1 MQIASFSLES
11 LGSQINEAVI
21 RMQFGA
27 SARIEFYE
35 ALSLLLENGV
45 KLNDALNKLYDVAS
59 DDGKNTKNPK
69 AIIYAHCIDGINE
82 GKRLSVV
89 LQKWV
94 NYQEVSLIEAG
105 EKSGDIKRT
114 LDYAVRVIEKKQQI
128 GGAVAMATF
137 YPTILFGLACVLLNM
152 VATKLVPK
160 LARTTNPE
168 LWEGSARVLY
178 LMSEFVTNYGKI
190 SLIAI
195 AVLVGSILISLP
207 YLRGP
212 VRIYLDRVFPWS
224 LYRMLHGSTFLLNIA
239 VMVESGIKM
248 RDALYT
254 LASGAGPWLR
264 ERIEAAL
271 YGTGIG
277 DNLGVSLANAGYNFP
292 DKKAVRYLMVLANQ
306 DGFEQ
311 SIARFGE
318 RWMDE
323 SVKGVQKIAKLALG
337 IGLLTIAVLMLLVI
351 AGASGITDA
360 IQAGVNR

>member
-11 LGSQINEAVI
+11 IGAQINDAVI

-45 KLNDALNKLYDVAS
+45 KLVDALNKLYDVAS
-59 DDGKNTKNPK
+59 DDGKRPKNPK

-105 EKSGDIKRT
+105 EKSGDMKRT
-114 LDYAVRVIEKKQQI
+114 FDYAVRVIEKKQQI
-128 GGAVAMATF
+128 AGAVAMATF

-168 LWEGSARVLY
+168 TWEGAARVLY
-178 LMSEFVTNYGKI
+178 LMAEFVTNYGKV
-190 SLIAI
+190 SLLAI
-195 AVLVGSILISLP
+195 GVLVVGVLASMP

-212 VRIYLDRVFPWS
+212 IRVYLDRLFPWS

-248 RDALYT
+248 RDALFT
-254 LASGAGPWLR
+254 LANGASPWLR

-277 DNLGVSLANAGYNFP
+277 DNLGVSLANAGYDFP

-311 SIARFGE
+311 AISRFGE

-323 SVKGVQKIAKLALG
+323 SVKRVQGIAKVALG
-337 IGLLTIAVLMLLVI
+337 VGLIIIAVLMLTVI
-351 AGASGITDA
+351 AGTSGITDA
-360 IQAGVNR
+360 IQEGVSR